1 MKRFTIILFFLCL
14 WVISFAQNI
23 SFMGIPLG
31 TSLNEFKGKLAGKGY
46 TYDDYIS
53 NKGDSHDTY
62 YFDGVFAGS
71 VVTLSVT
78 TTPKSKLVSAIS
90 VGFKDYTTEKEGV
103 TESSINSKYKEIEQS
118 LKDKY
123 TNAKVDKWSNGSIIK
138 ATSFKGKG
146 WGINLSIQM
155 QSDGIYKGICLLYSD
170 FDTFSKAEKEF
181 EEDY

>member
-31 TSLNEFKGKLAGKGY
+31 TSLNDFKGKLAGKGY

-78 TTPKSKLVSAIS
+78 TPQ
-90 VGFKDYTTEKEGV
+90 
-103 TESSINSKYKEIEQS
+103 NQ
-118 LKDKY
+118 
-123 TNAKVDKWSNGSIIK
+123 
-138 ATSFKGKG
+138 
-146 WGINLSIQM
+146 NL
-155 QSDGIYKGICLLYSD
+155 YLPFL
-170 FDTFSKAEKEF
+170 
-181 EEDY
+181 